1 MSALEIESLLAM
13 RKREGLPWH
22 YPPRY
27 DQGARHY
34 MITAACYQHE
44 PILGA
49 QASRMVELENS
60 LSVVIAEAAG
70 NHLRAWVVLPNHYH
84 VLVFAPDILGLLKS
98 LGRMHGRL
106 SRRWNLEDRTI
117 GRKVWHGAVETMVKS
132 DRHHCAVLNYIY
144 HNPVKHGYV
153 DRWQDWPFGSARDYL
168 ESVGHAEA
176 KRRWEEYPIDRFGEG
191 WDDPEL

>member
-1 MSALEIESLLAM
+1 
-13 RKREGLPWH
+13 
-22 YPPRY
+22 
-27 DQGARHY
+27 

-106 SRRWNLEDRTI
+106 SRRWNLEDRTV

-144 HNPVKHGYV
+144 HNPVKHGMWIAGRIGPLAV
-153 DRWQDWPFGSARDYL
+153 HVTIWNPWAMRKR
-168 ESVGHAEA
+168 SVVGKNIRSIVLVKAGTTRSYDGIE
-176 KRRWEEYPIDRFGEG
+176 RPEG
-191 WDDPEL
+191 RTPTFRMRGG